1 MPDALSKG
9 EPVHLRGLTKRA
21 RWLITVAIAVITT
34 AGLLSAPAGAA
45 VRPQMEAQIT
55 YDPVVV
61 RAPVA
66 GGPDRIVTYTGTFFF
81 RGFESTPTARK
92 TTATLTL
99 PSGVAVQSVSPSGCQ
114 VKQEVVTCDFGT
126 VPSDQVQ
133 TVTVRTRVVDAQVGD
148 RLGATLHAWA
158 KNVDRNPGGGS
169 TENTGPLVVANSA
182 DLSARFSSWRDSVAP
197 GAEMS
202 YNIETDNSG
211 PLTTAP
217 AVLNIKVGSQLTDPQ
232 VRGDGTSSC
241 TRTTDGFRCPFVK
254 RISLELTGTVD
265 PASEGT
271 VLSTSL
277 SVAFTGDD
285 PPADPDSTNDTATKT
300 THVER
305 RADIGVNLTV
315 TPDTVAPADLADEPE
330 LTYHATVTNKGPG
343 IARETTLG
351 LQFFDSGIEFVG
363 TPDGCEPSVGL
374 QCDVGELAVGA
385 SREFVIHAKATPLI
399 RGERA
404 ELWSE
409 VNAANDDFERPDDN
423 QRSAFLSVPGN
434 LADLG
439 IAMRADPS
447 PVAGQPI
454 SVLVTATNHGPLPQ
468 ADAEVHIQLNT
479 PLGEDAK
486 AEVDGGTCRIA
497 DTSNDYFECTLRG
510 LSAEGK
516 VIKVTGST
524 QLAAGDQLSGSASIR
539 AVDDRPDDPDLTND
553 FTQMS
558 VPVGS

>member
-1 MPDALSKG
+1 VLDALSKG
-9 EPVHLRGLTKRA
+9 EPVYLRGLTKRS
-21 RWLITVAIAVITT
+21 RWLITVAISVITT
-34 AGLLSAPAGAA
+34 AGLLSTPAGAA

-55 YDPVVV
+55 YDPAVV

-99 PSGVAVQSVSPSGCQ
+99 PSGVAVQSVSPSVCH
-114 VKQEVVTCDFGT
+114 VKKKVVTCSFGT

-133 TVTVRTRVVDAQVGD
+133 TVTVRTKVVGAKAGD
-148 RLGATLHAWA
+148 RLGATLVAWA

-182 DLSARFSSWRDSVAP
+182 DLSTRFSSWRDSVAP

-202 YNIETDNSG
+202 YNIDADNDG

-217 AVLNIKVGSQLTDPQ
+217 AVLNIKVGSQLPDPQ
-232 VRGDGTSSC
+232 VRGDGTNNC
-241 TRTTDGFRCPFVK
+241 TRTTDGFRCPFVQHL
-254 RISLELTGTVD
+254 RLELTGTVD

-300 THVER
+300 THVEQ
-305 RADIGVNLTV
+305 RADIGVDLTV

-343 IARETTLG
+343 VARETTLG
-351 LQFFDSGIEFVG
+351 LQFFDDGVEFVG

-385 SREFVIHAKATPLI
+385 SRAFVIHAKATPLI
-399 RGERA
+399 RGERV
-404 ELWSE
+404 ELWSQ
-409 VNAANDDFERPDDN
+409 VNAANNDFDRPDDN
-423 QRSAFLSVPGN
+423 QRSALLSVPGN

-439 IAMRADPS
+439 VAMRADPS
-447 PVAGQPI
+447 PVAGQPV
-454 SVLVTATNHGPLPQ
+454 SVLVTATDHGPLPK
-468 ADAEVHIQLNT
+468 ADAEVQIHLNT

-486 AEVDGGTCRIA
+486 VEVDGGTCRIA
-497 DTSNDYFECTLRG
+497 DTSNDYFECTLHG
-510 LSAEGK
+510 VSAEGK

-524 QLAAGDQLSGSASIR
+524 QLAAGDELAGSASIR
-539 AVDDRPDDPDLTND
+539 AVDDRPDDPELTNN

>member
-1 MPDALSKG
+1 VLDALSKG
-9 EPVHLRGLTKRA
+9 EPVYLRGLTKRS

-34 AGLLSAPAGAA
+34 AGLLSTPAGAA

-55 YDPVVV
+55 YDPAVV

-66 GGPDRIVTYTGTFFF
+66 GGPDRIVTYTGTFLF

-99 PSGVAVQSVSPSGCQ
+99 PSGVAVQSVSPSVCH
-114 VKQEVVTCDFGT
+114 VKKKVVTCSFGT
-126 VPSDQVQ
+126 VPSDQVE
-133 TVTVRTRVVDAQVGD
+133 TVTVRTKVVGAKAGD
-148 RLGATLHAWA
+148 RLGATLVAWA

-182 DLSARFSSWRDSVAP
+182 DLSTRFSSWRDSVAP

-202 YNIETDNSG
+202 YNIDADNDG

-217 AVLNIKVGSQLTDPQ
+217 AVLNIKVGSQLPDPQ
-232 VRGDGTSSC
+232 VRGDGTNNC
-241 TRTTDGFRCPFVK
+241 TRTTDGFRCPFVQHL
-254 RISLELTGTVD
+254 RLELTGTVD

-300 THVER
+300 THVEQ
-305 RADIGVNLTV
+305 RADIGVGLTV

-343 IARETTLG
+343 VARETTLG
-351 LQFFDSGIEFVG
+351 LQFFDDGVEFVG

-399 RGERA
+399 RGERV
-404 ELWSE
+404 ELWSQ
-409 VNAANDDFERPDDN
+409 VNAANNDFDRPDDN

-439 IAMRADPS
+439 VAMRADPS
-447 PVAGQPI
+447 PVAGQPV
-454 SVLVTATNHGPLPQ
+454 SVLVTATDHGPLPK
-468 ADAEVHIQLNT
+468 ADAEVQIHLNT

-486 AEVDGGTCRIA
+486 VEVDGGTCRIA
-497 DTSNDYFECTLRG
+497 DTSSDYFECTLHG
-510 LSAEGK
+510 VSAEGK

-524 QLAAGDQLSGSASIR
+524 QLAAGDELAGSASIR
-539 AVDDRPDDPDLTND
+539 AVDDRPDDPELTNN

>member
-1 MPDALSKG
+1 VLDALSKG
-9 EPVHLRGLTKRA
+9 EPVYLRGLTKRS

-34 AGLLSAPAGAA
+34 AGLLSTPAGAA
-45 VRPQMEAQIT
+45 ARPQMEAQIT
-55 YDPVVV
+55 YDPAVV

-99 PSGVAVQSVSPSGCQ
+99 PSGVAVQSVSPSVCH
-114 VKQEVVTCDFGT
+114 VKKKVVTCSFGT

-133 TVTVRTRVVDAQVGD
+133 TVTVRTKVVGAKAGD
-148 RLGATLHAWA
+148 RLGATLVAWA

-182 DLSARFSSWRDSVAP
+182 DLSTRFSSWRDSVAP

-202 YNIETDNSG
+202 YNIDADNDG

-217 AVLNIKVGSQLTDPQ
+217 AVLNIKVGSQLPDPQ

-241 TRTTDGFRCPFVK
+241 TRTTDGFRCPFVQHL
-254 RISLELTGTVD
+254 RLELTGTVD

-285 PPADPDSTNDTATKT
+285 PPADPDSANDTATKT
-300 THVER
+300 THVEQ
-305 RADIGVNLTV
+305 RADIGVGLTV

-343 IARETTLG
+343 VARETTLG
-351 LQFFDSGIEFVG
+351 LQFFDDGVEFVG
-363 TPDGCEPSVGL
+363 TPDGCEPSAGL

-399 RGERA
+399 RGERV
-404 ELWSE
+404 ELWSQ
-409 VNAANDDFERPDDN
+409 VNAANNDFDRPDDN

-439 IAMRADPS
+439 VAMRADPS
-447 PVAGQPI
+447 PVAGQPV
-454 SVLVTATNHGPLPQ
+454 SVLVTATDHGPLPK
-468 ADAEVHIQLNT
+468 ADAEVQIHLNT

-486 AEVDGGTCRIA
+486 VEVDGGTCRIA
-497 DTSNDYFECTLRG
+497 DTSSDYFECTLHG
-510 LSAEGK
+510 VSAEGK

-524 QLAAGDQLSGSASIR
+524 QLAAGDELAGSASIR
-539 AVDDRPDDPDLTND
+539 AVDDRPDDPELTNN